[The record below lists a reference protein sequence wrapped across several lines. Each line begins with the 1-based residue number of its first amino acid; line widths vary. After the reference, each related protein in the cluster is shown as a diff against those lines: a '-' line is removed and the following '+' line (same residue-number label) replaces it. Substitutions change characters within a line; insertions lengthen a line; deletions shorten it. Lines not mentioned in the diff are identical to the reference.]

1 MHIECT
7 LCTLRISAPS
17 FKCVCAFY
25 TVNCACGA
33 RGGVGALQY
42 MHFVLERKWDV
53 HLNSSAFMHFLQV
66 QPVCAPIFLYRQV
79 KETFFPNFSEIPSVL
94 ETPPVPKVVLFGG
107 YCDYYGVHHPV
118 TRGKP
123 IPPPLIVFAP
133 ILIILTF
140 PDANDRDL
148 PSPNNNMNFPSFQ
161 WWWRHHSWNAYHA
174 GVHYSWNFLS
184 KMMSIRYG

>member
-1 MHIECT
+1 
-7 LCTLRISAPS
+7 
-17 FKCVCAFY
+17 
-25 TVNCACGA
+25 
-33 RGGVGALQY
+33 
-42 MHFVLERKWDV
+42 
-53 HLNSSAFMHFLQV
+53 MHFLQV

-94 ETPPVPKVVLFGG
+94 EMPPVPKVVLFGR

-123 IPPPLIVFAP
+123 ILPPLIVLAP

-148 PSPNNNMNFPSFQ
+148 PSPNNNMNFPSSSMMVAPSQLKCLSRWCTLLMKFSFKDDVDKVWVEIGQ
-161 WWWRHHSWNAYHA
+161 EGKVFYFA
-174 GVHYSWNFLS
+174 GTV
-184 KMMSIRYG
+184 

>member
-1 MHIECT
+1 
-7 LCTLRISAPS
+7 
-17 FKCVCAFY
+17 
-25 TVNCACGA
+25 
-33 RGGVGALQY
+33 
-42 MHFVLERKWDV
+42 
-53 HLNSSAFMHFLQV
+53 MHFLQV

-94 ETPPVPKVVLFGG
+94 EMPPVPKVVLFGR

-123 IPPPLIVFAP
+123 ILPPLIVLAP

-148 PSPNNNMNFPSFQ
+148 PSPNNNTNFPSLFNDGGAITVE
-161 WWWRHHSWNAYHA
+161 RLITLVYTTHE
-174 GVHYSWNFLS
+174 
-184 KMMSIRYG
+184 IRYQR